1 MTNKSSPEKEVGTNT
16 AMDPAKALGQLQLQQ
31 PQTLSI
37 VNLSEPI
44 LNAAL
49 IAQSQ
54 NTDSQRS
61 STSFADPK
69 AQTPST
75 LGADLKHYQ
84 ELFSKLRFSYVEQV
98 TKERFLRA
106 VVAEQPE
113 FVTAAENAE
122 LEEALKGDKEALK
135 QKKTEVR
142 EMIGEL
148 EEQGRM
154 LARRYEQISLQ
165 TAQLETL
172 PGEIENLQQVVDELR
187 QKQEPR
193 PENPEMAM
201 PLRPTLDLLQ
211 EREQELQS
219 IDLEIERLQAALP
232 AKKAEVQR
240 LQDELAPIQMRKI
253 KAVEEA
259 KEARRRREN
268 GGVADEL
275 EEKGRW
281 LRGVE
286 TTMKAMLE
294 I

>member
-1 MTNKSSPEKEVGTNT
+1 
-16 AMDPAKALGQLQLQQ
+16 MDPATALEQLQQ

-54 NTDSQRS
+54 NTDSQPS

-75 LGADLKHYQ
+75 LAADLTHYQ

-135 QKKTEVR
+135 QKKAEVR

-172 PGEIENLQQVVDELR
+172 PGDIENLQQVVEELR

-193 PENPEMAM
+193 SENPEMAM

-219 IDLEIERLQAALP
+219 MDLEIERLQAALP

-268 GGVADEL
+268 GGMADEL